1 MVDFVLVITGALLW
15 RAAPDRLWLSCA
27 GLSHWRWWEHC
38 VGTDVFEFKKQ
49 ATHLIRA
56 LSDNE
61 GFVL

>member
-1 MVDFVLVITGALLW
+1 MRCCGEQHQTDYGRAVLVCPTG
-15 RAAPDRLWLSCA
+15 
-27 GLSHWRWWEHC
+27 GGGEHC